1 MADQVAGGA
10 VEASKAVFDLSLQAG
25 RYFGG
30 LSASLKINNP
40 WLAAGVVTGI
50 LSLGAFY
57 IHRKYP
63 SQNAIRNALEGNEN
77 GEVDPV
83 VRAIEEGSILVDL
96 FCRTETSFLR
106 FLNDFETKR
115 TKLRLEEEFRKIGF
129 SGELEVTII
138 NLEEVYEKVD
148 HIR

>member
-1 MADQVAGGA
+1 MADEVAGGA
-10 VEASKAVFDLSLQAG
+10 VEASKAVFDLSLQTG
-25 RYFGG
+25 LFGG
-30 LSASLKINNP
+30 SSVAIKIDNA
-40 WLAAGVVTGI
+40 WLAAGMASGL
-50 LSLGAFY
+50 LSLAAFY
-57 IHRKYP
+57 IYRKYP
-63 SQNAIRNALEGNEN
+63 SHNAIRNGLEGNEN

-96 FCRTETSFLR
+96 FCRTEKSFLS
-106 FLNDFETKR
+106 FVNDFETKR